1 MLRTPKMYPPKLGG
15 IGPSIV
21 KFWTTHTL
29 SKERFFCHKI
39 HEDECDRSEY
49 NISRGENMKALQHW
63 GCHNVSEIWVTA
75 ATLSS
80 FLQFMLLSED
90 LMMIFSFD
98 LMCSVCPFSYK
109 WCSKMPKN
117 RCDQFLHQAWLR
129 ARNTALITSMM
140 LNNLELLTSETQNQR
155 SACNVLRNLHFLS
168 FSPLANTESWERF
181 FFWTDLLHPPASL
194 HWQRGAEFDFKS
206 TYGQQGHWKD
216 GLGLKESSTSRKY
229 PKTSDKALSFCRE
242 YLPAGW

>member
-1 MLRTPKMYPPKLGG
+1 MRYGWQLRLWVPFYNTCFCRKTLWWFFLLAWCAVFVH
-15 IGPSIV
+15 S
-21 KFWTTHTL
+21 HT
-29 SKERFFCHKI
+29 
-39 HEDECDRSEY
+39 
-49 NISRGENMKALQHW
+49 
-63 GCHNVSEIWVTA
+63 
-75 ATLSS
+75 
-80 FLQFMLLSED
+80 
-90 LMMIFSFD
+90 
-98 LMCSVCPFSYK
+98 K
-109 WCSKMPKN
+109 WCSKMPKI
-117 RCDQFLHQAWLR
+117 RCDQFLHQACSR
-129 ARNTALITSMM
+129 AKNTTLITSTM

-194 HWQRGAEFDFKS
+194 LWQRGAEFDFKS